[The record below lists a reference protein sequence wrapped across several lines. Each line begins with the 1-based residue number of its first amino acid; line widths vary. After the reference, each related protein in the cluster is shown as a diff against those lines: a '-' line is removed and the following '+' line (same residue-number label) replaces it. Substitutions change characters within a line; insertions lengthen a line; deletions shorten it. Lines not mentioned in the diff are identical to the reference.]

1 MFCISF
7 SFLEKPKQ
15 KKGVDIFSQKEDVK
29 KKVKKTKRFF
39 VVQKFSKKGKVQK
52 EHEHKAA
59 RIQSTHARGGCANDE
74 SGRGRR
80 VDVVDD
86 DVDVS
91 VGETRALT
99 ERNRLGTP
107 GQIQVLLE
115 RRRCFFFSHFSVI
128 SIIGRENATDARRD
142 ENPNAV

>member
-1 MFCISF
+1 M
-7 SFLEKPKQ
+7 
-15 KKGVDIFSQKEDVK
+15 
-29 KKVKKTKRFF
+29 
-39 VVQKFSKKGKVQK
+39 QKFSKRKSPKGARAQSRADT
-52 EHEHKAA
+52 EHKA
-59 RIQSTHARGGCANDE
+59 ARGGCANDE

-80 VDVVDD
+80 VDVDVD

-91 VGETRALT
+91 VGETRALA

>member
-1 MFCISF
+1 MGKILQKRKS
-7 SFLEKPKQ
+7 PK
-15 KKGVDIFSQKEDVK
+15 G
-29 KKVKKTKRFF
+29 
-39 VVQKFSKKGKVQK
+39 
-52 EHEHKAA
+52 A
-59 RIQSTHARGGCANDE
+59 RAQSRADTEHARAGGCVNDE